1 MASKIQL
8 RRDIRENWENV
19 NPTLS
24 QGELGLE
31 MDTNNIKI
39 GDGVT
44 AWLDLGYYNYLDTG
58 SYAVLVGGNDFIGDQ
73 TIDGTLFVTSSTIN
87 VISGVGDLQ
96 GYVQID
102 VRNNSNLNAASS
114 DFVATK

>member
-44 AWLDLGYYNYLDTG
+44 AWLDLGYW
-58 SYAVLVGGNDFIGDQ
+58 
-73 TIDGTLFVTSSTIN
+73 
-87 VISGVGDLQ
+87 
-96 GYVQID
+96 
-102 VRNNSNLNAASS
+102 
-114 DFVATK
+114 K